1 MHKLALRNLRPFALL
16 LPLTAVACAVG
27 PDYHRPAPPRPAAT
41 GAFVTPA
48 PGTSAAEPQEP
59 WWRLYDDPALDR
71 LVERALGANTDLR
84 VAIANLA
91 KARAVLRE
99 AGSARLP
106 STSLSGGINYGDA
119 AGGSAQ
125 TGGGSGSR
133 QWSYSGGLDIAW
145 EADLFGRVSRTIEA
159 ARADAD
165 ALAAARDGVAVT
177 VAAETARAY
186 ADACAFA
193 EAETVGRESIGIA
206 ERALAIVSAQER
218 AGSASR
224 LDVERS
230 ATALANARAALPPV
244 EDGRRAALLELA
256 ALLGATPA
264 EVPEEA
270 RQCHRPPMP
279 VAVIPVGDGRGL
291 LARRPDVREAER
303 RLAADTARI
312 GVATADLF
320 PRISL
325 GGSGNFF
332 RNDQVRGSDSFS
344 FSLGP
349 LISWSFPNISV
360 ARARIAQAE
369 AGAQA
374 SLATFD
380 GTVLTALKEVE
391 QALSGYRAAGE
402 RNAALAEA
410 ARRADAAYA
419 LADQR
424 YRAGSISFLD
434 ALDAQRTLLDA
445 RAARAA
451 SDQQLGS
458 ARVTLF
464 KALGG
469 GWERPAATEAA
480 ATDGRSG

>member
-1 MHKLALRNLRPFALL
+1 MRKAHMARTLALL
-16 LPLTAVACAVG
+16 LPLAAAACAVG
-27 PDYHRPAPPRPAAT
+27 PDYRPAPPPPPAN
-41 GAFVTPA
+41 GAFITPA
-48 PGTSAAEPQEP
+48 PGTSAAEPQGR
-59 WWRLYDDPALDR
+59 WWRLYDDPVLDR
-71 LVERALGANTDLR
+71 LVERALAANTDLR

-91 KARAVLRE
+91 KARAALRE
-99 AGSARLP
+99 VDSTRLP
-106 STSLSGGINYGDA
+106 STNLSGKVAYGDA
-119 AGGSAQ
+119 ASGPGQ
-125 TGGGSGSR
+125 TGGSDGR
-133 QWSYSGGLDIAW
+133 QWSYSSGVDISW
-145 EADLFGRVSRTIEA
+145 EADLFGRLSRTVEA
-159 ARADAD
+159 ARADAE
-165 ALAAARDGVAVT
+165 AIAATRDGVAVT

-193 EAETVGRESIGIA
+193 QSEAVARDSIGIA
-206 ERALAIVSAQER
+206 ERSLAIVAAQEK
-218 AGSASR
+218 AGSAAR

-230 ATALANARAALPPV
+230 ATALANARAGLPPI
-244 EDGRRAALLELA
+244 ENSRRAALLELA

-264 EVPEEA
+264 EIPEEA
-270 RQCHRPPMP
+270 RSCRRPPAP
-279 VAVIPVGDGRGL
+279 AALIPVGDGRGL
-291 LARRPDVREAER
+291 LARRPDIRAAER

-325 GGSGNFF
+325 GGSGDFF
-332 RNDQVRGSDSFS
+332 RDDQVRGNRSFS

-349 LISWSFPNISV
+349 LISWTLPNISG
-360 ARARIAQAE
+360 ARAHIAQAK

-374 SLATFD
+374 SLAAFD

-402 RNAALAEA
+402 REAALAEA
-410 ARRADAAYA
+410 ARRADAAYR

-445 RAARAA
+445 RAVLAA
-451 SDQQLGS
+451 AQQQLGS
-458 ARVTLF
+458 VRVTLF

-469 GWERPAATEAA
+469 GWE
-480 ATDGRSG
+480 SGQADEPGP